1 MLGTL
6 TLAGLLLDPAPAR
19 ATHVPITAVSGSAF
33 GYWSD
38 GISLF
43 GGPQADIGP
52 APTVTLAADASNSPQ
67 SASATTGLVSYGPAR
82 LFTSDAIDLQSAGS
96 LGETGSVTTTSAIQN
111 VNYADTQPSN
121 TGSEVFGYPP
131 PETDP
136 AFINFNP
143 DNLRT

>member
-1 MLGTL
+1 MVLI
-6 TLAGLLLDPAPAR
+6 GLQGSAT
-19 ATHVPITAVSGSAF
+19 ATHTTVTAVNGGAF

-38 GISLF
+38 DISLF
-43 GGPQADIGP
+43 GGPQADTGP
-52 APTVTLAADASNSPQ
+52 TPTVALAADASNTPQ
-67 SASATTGLVSYGPAR
+67 NASATTGLVSYGPAR
-82 LFTSDAIDLQSAGS
+82 LFTSDAINLQSAGS

-136 AFINFNP
+136 
-143 DNLRT
+143 